1 VGKSSLMNMLAR
13 SKVSIVDPTPGVTRD
28 RVTAIIHLDAPDK
41 KGPPIIAELV
51 DTGGFG
57 AYVAEGERYDDVGE
71 DLTRLAGDIEY
82 QISQATQGADLIL
95 LAIDAQAGVTALDEE
110 IARRLREQTLGKQE
124 RSKASAR
131 TDGQPDAKAEGKSD
145 GKPAGRAKDRRKAAE
160 KNPDEK
166 TRAVSARVQV
176 IATKTDGQRWEPH
189 ALEASALGMGEPWFV
204 SAKNNYMRRE
214 FLDFLYMSLSDI
226 QEDQRKKGESEGHAT
241 DPKDAR
247 PVLKLAIIGKRN
259 AGKSTLVNTLAGEP
273 RMIVS
278 EIAGTTRDSVDVRFE
293 YDGKV
298 LVAIDTAGLRRKR
311 AFANQIEWFAYDRL
325 QLSVDRADVV
335 MVLIDATVK
344 ISQVDEQVAMLAQK
358 AFKPAIIVVNKWDLA
373 DGQRGPDGKI
383 VTTQR
388 YEDYIRRELQGLWY
402 APIAFMS
409 GESGMNV
416 RETVDLAFDLH
427 RQASERVTTGKL
439 NRLVAKILETRGPT
453 DKVGSQ
459 AKVYFV
465 AQTGT
470 NPPTISMVVNKI
482 HLFTP
487 NYQRFLLNRF
497 REELPFTE
505 IPIRLNVKPRSQ
517 KAPPA
522 TAIASA
528 GVRMQLN
535 VDDLDE
541 TPMTAEEFF
550 AEFEND
556 DAPNAPIEAGE
567 GFEDAAIEDGGE
579 EVDETPATGRSTKS
593 NAEADDDKKPGR
605 KKTESKKA
613 QSKKTETKKTGTPKA
628 EGKKAGEKAAKPA
641 GKKSGTAAKA
651 AAPVTAEAAD
661 TDDDDFDDEIDA
673 DAYFAEMEAQG
684 IGEDIDDDDDDSEK
698 E

>member
-1 VGKSSLMNMLAR
+1 MGKSSLMNMLAR

-82 QISQATQGADLIL
+82 QISQATHGADLIL

-124 RSKASAR
+124 RSKAAKSDAQ
-131 TDGQPDAKAEGKSD
+131 TDGKSEA
-145 GKPAGRAKDRRKAAE
+145 KPAAKSKDRRKAAE
-160 KNPDEK
+160 KNPDDK
-166 TRAVSARVQV
+166 TRATSARVQV

-214 FLDFLYMSLSDI
+214 FLDFLYVSLSDI

-241 DPKDAR
+241 DPKDAM
-247 PVLKLAIIGKRN
+247 PELKLAIIGKRN

-325 QLSVDRADVV
+325 QLSVNRADVV

-439 NRLVAKILETRGPT
+439 NRLVARILETSGPS

-470 NPPTISMVVNKI
+470 NPPTVSMVVNKI

-505 IPIRLNVKPRSQ
+505 VPIRLNVKPRSQ

-522 TAIASA
+522 HAIASA
-528 GVRMQLN
+528 GVRMQTDAADN
-535 VDDLDE
+535 DA
-541 TPMTAEEFF
+541 PMTAEEFF

-556 DAPNAPIEAGE
+556 ETPTAAIGTEE
-567 GFEDAAIEDGGE
+567 GFEDADFDADGGDEDGDEGE
-579 EVDETPATGRSTKS
+579 SEVEAQPE
-593 NAEADDDKKPGR
+593 AEP
-605 KKTESKKA
+605 
-613 QSKKTETKKTGTPKA
+613 
-628 EGKKAGEKAAKPA
+628 AAKPA
-641 GKKSGTAAKA
+641 RGRGTKAKVAATEEKKPAKKKPAAEKVSTAKTSGKKGKA
-651 AAPVTAEAAD
+651 AAEKAAAAPAAAESAD

-684 IGEDIDDDDDDSEK
+684 MGEDIDDEDDSE
-698 E
+698 EE

>member
-1 VGKSSLMNMLAR
+1 MNMLAR

-28 RVTAIIHLDAPDK
+28 RVTAIIHLDAPDR

-57 AYVAEGERYDDVGE
+57 AYVAEGERFDDVGE
-71 DLTRLAGDIEY
+71 DLTRLAGDIEF
-82 QISQATQGADLIL
+82 QISKATEGADLIL
-95 LAIDAQAGVTALDEE
+95 FAIDAQAGVTALDEE
-110 IARRLREQTLGKQE
+110 IARRLRERTLGRQE
-124 RSKASAR
+124 AGRGAGKGGGKGGGKGVSK
-131 TDGQPDAKAEGKSD
+131 GGGKGKGAKKDAEGEVAHPT
-145 GKPAGRAKDRRKAAE
+145 PARI
-160 KNPDEK
+160 
-166 TRAVSARVQV
+166 QV

-189 ALEASALGMGEPWFV
+189 ALEASSLGMGEPWFV

-214 FLDFLYMSLSDI
+214 FLDFLYTSLAEI
-226 QEDQRKKGESEGHAT
+226 QEAHVEKGESKGHAQ
-241 DPKDAR
+241 DPKDVM
-247 PVLKLAIIGKRN
+247 PELKLAIIGKRN

-311 AFANQIEWFAYDRL
+311 AFANQIEWYAYDRL
-325 QLSVDRADVV
+325 QLSVERADVV

-358 AFKPAIIVVNKWDLA
+358 AFKPTIIVVNKWDLA
-373 DGQRGPDGKI
+373 EGQRGPDGKL

-439 NRLVAKILETRGPT
+439 NRLVARILETSGPS

-505 IPIRLNVKPRSQ
+505 VPIRLNVRPRSQ

-528 GVRMQLN
+528 GVRMKATGEEQ
-535 VDDLDE
+535 DE

-550 AEFEND
+550 AEFEGENNASSEQAGD
-556 DAPNAPIEAGE
+556 VESVEDESPAPRPTA
-567 GFEDAAIEDGGE
+567 
-579 EVDETPATGRSTKS
+579 S
-593 NAEADDDKKPGR
+593 KKPGEKNAKASAKR
-605 KKTESKKA
+605 KKDDESR
-613 QSKKTETKKTGTPKA
+613 E
-628 EGKKAGEKAAKPA
+628 
-641 GKKSGTAAKA
+641 
-651 AAPVTAEAAD
+651 PVVVTSADAAD
-661 TDDDDFDDEIDA
+661 SDDDDFDDDIDA
-673 DAYFAEMEAQG
+673 DAYFAEMESQG
-684 IGEDIDDDDDDSEK
+684 MGEDIEDEDGDSE
-698 E
+698 EE